1 MNLTQKIIG
10 SHLVSGTMT
19 PGSEIGLRIDQT
31 LTQDATGTMAWLQFE
46 ALGIPRVKTDI
57 SLSYV
62 DHNTLQMNFRNPDD
76 HRFLRTVAAKFGG
89 VYSGPGTGICH
100 QLHLENFAKPGATL
114 VGSDSHTPTAGGICS
129 LAMGAGG
136 LSVALA
142 MAGEPYY
149 IPMPKVVRVFLT
161 GALTG
166 WASAKDVILEL
177 LRRRTVKGGVGRV
190 FEYAGPGVA
199 TLSVP
204 ERATIANMGAELG
217 ATGTLFPSDGVT
229 RAFLKAMGR
238 EADWRELGPDADAAY
253 DEEEAIDLSTLVP
266 LAAQPHMP
274 DRVVPVSELDGLPVE
289 QVCIGSCTNSSY
301 ADLKLVAQIL
311 GGHRINPGTDAMI
324 SPGSKQVLTM
334 LAQEGLLEPLI
345 SSGARLLECS
355 CGPCIGSGGA
365 PVTAG
370 VSARTFN
377 RNFEGRSGTK
387 DAKVYL
393 VSPLTAAQAAL
404 NGKFTDPATWGTP
417 PAKPELPA
425 DPPSI
430 RHLFVFPPENGEGV
444 EVLRGPNIVA
454 LEKFPR
460 LDASGDVLEA
470 SVVIRLGDN
479 ITTDHIMPAGA
490 EILAL
495 RSNIPAISE
504 HVFVRVDPDFVKR
517 ARAVSEAGGNGVIVA
532 GENYGQGSSREHAAL
547 APLYLGI
554 KAVIV
559 KSFARIHVANLIN
572 AGILPLTFRNEA
584 DYDRIS
590 EGDVLSLPDIR
601 RRIAEG
607 DDVVLKMGGPMMGA
621 PIKDTNVPIIKG
633 SNGIIA
639 IAADHTEEKECIKC
653 GRCVDVC
660 PMELQPLE
668 IYKLGQLGDAEGL
681 LKLNVMDC
689 FSCKCCEY
697 ICSSK
702 IPLVS
707 KINAAKGLVM
717 PLLKK
722 K

>member
-149 IPMPKVVRVFLT
+149 IPMPRVVRVFLT

-253 DEEEAIDLSTLVP
+253 DEEEAIDLSALVP

-274 DRVVPVSELDGLPVE
+274 DRVVPVAELDGLPVE

-311 GGHRINPGTDAMI
+311 DGHRINPGTDAMI

-345 SSGARLLECS
+345 GSGARLLECS

-365 PVTAG
+365 PVTSG

-430 RHLFVFPPENGEGV
+430 RHLFVFPPENGDGV

-470 SVVIRLGDN
+470 NVVIRLGDN

-547 APLYLGI
+547 APRHLGI
-554 KAVIV
+554 RAVIAL
-559 KSFARIHVANLIN
+559 SMARIHRANLVN
-572 AGILPLTFRNEA
+572 FGILPLVFVNREDYAKVAQGADIRIPLTEITPGGVTNIEIAGVGVLPVRNE
-584 DYDRIS
+584 
-590 EGDVLSLPDIR
+590 LSAAELDIIR
-601 RRIAEG
+601 SG
-607 DDVVLKMGGPMMGA
+607 
-621 PIKDTNVPIIKG
+621 
-633 SNGIIA
+633 
-639 IAADHTEEKECIKC
+639 
-653 GRCVDVC
+653 
-660 PMELQPLE
+660 
-668 IYKLGQLGDAEGL
+668 GL
-681 LKLNVMDC
+681 L
-689 FSCKCCEY
+689 
-697 ICSSK
+697 
-702 IPLVS
+702 
-707 KINAAKGLVM
+707 NAVKEKM
-717 PLLKK
+717 
-722 K
+722 

>member
-253 DEEEAIDLSTLVP
+253 DEEEAIDLSALVP

-274 DRVVPVSELDGLPVE
+274 DRVVPVAELDGLPVE

-311 GGHRINPGTDAMI
+311 DGHRINPGTDAMI

-345 SSGARLLECS
+345 GSGARLLECS

-365 PVTAG
+365 PVTSG

-377 RNFEGRSGTK
+377 RIFEGRSGTK

-430 RHLFVFPPENGEGV
+430 RHLFVFPPENGDGV
-444 EVLRGPNIVA
+444 EVLRGPNIVV

-470 SVVIRLGDN
+470 NVVIRLGDN

-547 APLYLGI
+547 APRHLGI
-554 KAVIV
+554 RAVIAL
-559 KSFARIHVANLIN
+559 SMARIHRANLVN
-572 AGILPLTFRNEA
+572 FGILPLVFVNRE
-584 DYDRIS
+584 DYAKVAQ
-590 EGDVLSLPDIR
+590 GADIR
-601 RRIAEG
+601 IPLTEITPGGVTNIEIAG
-607 DDVVLKMGGPMMGA
+607 VGVLPVRNDLSA
-621 PIKDTNVPIIKG
+621 TELDIIRSG
-633 SNGIIA
+633 
-639 IAADHTEEKECIKC
+639 
-653 GRCVDVC
+653 
-660 PMELQPLE
+660 
-668 IYKLGQLGDAEGL
+668 GL
-681 LKLNVMDC
+681 L
-689 FSCKCCEY
+689 
-697 ICSSK
+697 
-702 IPLVS
+702 
-707 KINAAKGLVM
+707 NAVKEKM
-717 PLLKK
+717 
-722 K
+722 

>member
-345 SSGARLLECS
+345 GSGARLLECS

-365 PVTAG
+365 PVTSG

-547 APLYLGI
+547 APRHLGI
-554 KAVIV
+554 RAVIAL
-559 KSFARIHVANLIN
+559 SMARIHRANLVN
-572 AGILPLTFRNEA
+572 FGILPLVFVNRE
-584 DYDRIS
+584 DYAKVAQ
-590 EGDVLSLPDIR
+590 GADIR
-601 RRIAEG
+601 IPLAEITPGGVTNIEIAG
-607 DDVVLKMGGPMMGA
+607 VGVLPVRNDLSA
-621 PIKDTNVPIIKG
+621 AELDIIRSG
-633 SNGIIA
+633 
-639 IAADHTEEKECIKC
+639 
-653 GRCVDVC
+653 
-660 PMELQPLE
+660 
-668 IYKLGQLGDAEGL
+668 GL
-681 LKLNVMDC
+681 L
-689 FSCKCCEY
+689 
-697 ICSSK
+697 
-702 IPLVS
+702 
-707 KINAAKGLVM
+707 NAVKEKM
-717 PLLKK
+717 
-722 K
+722 

>member
-253 DEEEAIDLSTLVP
+253 DEEEAIDLSALVP

-274 DRVVPVSELDGLPVE
+274 DRVVPVAELDGLPVE

-311 GGHRINPGTDAMI
+311 DGHRINPGTDAMI

-345 SSGARLLECS
+345 GSGARLLECS

-365 PVTAG
+365 PVTSG

-430 RHLFVFPPENGEGV
+430 RHLFVFPPENGDGV

-470 SVVIRLGDN
+470 NVVIRLGDN

-547 APLYLGI
+547 APRHLGI
-554 KAVIV
+554 RAVIAL
-559 KSFARIHVANLIN
+559 SMARIHRANLVN
-572 AGILPLTFRNEA
+572 FGILPLVFVNRE
-584 DYDRIS
+584 DYAKVAQ
-590 EGDVLSLPDIR
+590 GADIR
-601 RRIAEG
+601 IPLTEITPGGVTNIEIAG
-607 DDVVLKMGGPMMGA
+607 VGVLPVRNDLSA
-621 PIKDTNVPIIKG
+621 AALAIIRSG
-633 SNGIIA
+633 
-639 IAADHTEEKECIKC
+639 
-653 GRCVDVC
+653 
-660 PMELQPLE
+660 
-668 IYKLGQLGDAEGL
+668 GL
-681 LKLNVMDC
+681 L
-689 FSCKCCEY
+689 
-697 ICSSK
+697 
-702 IPLVS
+702 
-707 KINAAKGLVM
+707 NAGKEKM
-717 PLLKK
+717 
-722 K
+722 

>member
-31 LTQDATGTMAWLQFE
+31 LTQDATGTMEWLQFE
-46 ALGIPRVKTDI
+46 VLGIPRVKTDI

-253 DEEEAIDLSTLVP
+253 DEEEAIDLSALVP

-274 DRVVPVSELDGLPVE
+274 DRVVPVAELDGLPVE

-311 GGHRINPGTDAMI
+311 DGHRINPGTDAMI

-345 SSGARLLECS
+345 GSGARLLECS

-365 PVTAG
+365 PVTSG

-430 RHLFVFPPENGEGV
+430 RHLFVFPPENGDGV

-470 SVVIRLGDN
+470 NVVIRLGDN

-547 APLYLGI
+547 APRHLGI
-554 KAVIV
+554 RAVIAL
-559 KSFARIHVANLIN
+559 SMARIHRANLVN
-572 AGILPLTFRNEA
+572 FGILPLVFVNRE
-584 DYDRIS
+584 DYAKVAQ
-590 EGDVLSLPDIR
+590 GADIR
-601 RRIAEG
+601 IPLTEITPGGVTNIEIAG
-607 DDVVLKMGGPMMGA
+607 VGVLPVRNDLSA
-621 PIKDTNVPIIKG
+621 AELDIIRSG
-633 SNGIIA
+633 
-639 IAADHTEEKECIKC
+639 
-653 GRCVDVC
+653 
-660 PMELQPLE
+660 
-668 IYKLGQLGDAEGL
+668 GL
-681 LKLNVMDC
+681 L
-689 FSCKCCEY
+689 
-697 ICSSK
+697 
-702 IPLVS
+702 
-707 KINAAKGLVM
+707 NAVKEKM
-717 PLLKK
+717 
-722 K
+722 

>member
-10 SHLVSGTMT
+10 SHLVSDTMT

-547 APLYLGI
+547 APRHLGI
-554 KAVIV
+554 RAVIAL
-559 KSFARIHVANLIN
+559 SMARIHRANLVN
-572 AGILPLTFRNEA
+572 FGILPLVFVNRE
-584 DYDRIS
+584 DYAKVAQ
-590 EGDVLSLPDIR
+590 GADIR
-601 RRIAEG
+601 IPLAEITPGGVTNIEIAG
-607 DDVVLKMGGPMMGA
+607 VGVLPVRNDLSA
-621 PIKDTNVPIIKG
+621 AELDIIRSG
-633 SNGIIA
+633 
-639 IAADHTEEKECIKC
+639 
-653 GRCVDVC
+653 
-660 PMELQPLE
+660 
-668 IYKLGQLGDAEGL
+668 GL
-681 LKLNVMDC
+681 L
-689 FSCKCCEY
+689 
-697 ICSSK
+697 
-702 IPLVS
+702 
-707 KINAAKGLVM
+707 NAVKEKM
-717 PLLKK
+717 
-722 K
+722 

>member
-190 FEYAGPGVA
+190 LEYAGPGVA

-217 ATGTLFPSDGVT
+217 ATGTLVPSDGVT

-253 DEEEAIDLSTLVP
+253 DEEEAIDLSALVP

-274 DRVVPVSELDGLPVE
+274 DRVVPVAELDGLPVE

-311 GGHRINPGTDAMI
+311 DGHRINPGTDAMI

-345 SSGARLLECS
+345 GSGARLLECS

-365 PVTAG
+365 PVTSG

-430 RHLFVFPPENGEGV
+430 RHLFVFPPENGDGV

-470 SVVIRLGDN
+470 NVVIRLGDN

-547 APLYLGI
+547 APRHLGI
-554 KAVIV
+554 RAVIAL
-559 KSFARIHVANLIN
+559 SMARIHRANLVN
-572 AGILPLTFRNEA
+572 FGILPLVFVNRE
-584 DYDRIS
+584 DYAKVAQ
-590 EGDVLSLPDIR
+590 GADIR
-601 RRIAEG
+601 IPLTEITPGGVTNIEIAG
-607 DDVVLKMGGPMMGA
+607 VGVLPVRNDLSA
-621 PIKDTNVPIIKG
+621 AELDIIRSG
-633 SNGIIA
+633 
-639 IAADHTEEKECIKC
+639 
-653 GRCVDVC
+653 
-660 PMELQPLE
+660 
-668 IYKLGQLGDAEGL
+668 GL
-681 LKLNVMDC
+681 L
-689 FSCKCCEY
+689 
-697 ICSSK
+697 
-702 IPLVS
+702 
-707 KINAAKGLVM
+707 NAVKEKM
-717 PLLKK
+717 
-722 K
+722 

>member
-31 LTQDATGTMAWLQFE
+31 LTQDATGTMAWLQFD

-253 DEEEAIDLSTLVP
+253 DEEEAIDLSALVP

-274 DRVVPVSELDGLPVE
+274 DRVVPVAELDGLPVE

-311 GGHRINPGTDAMI
+311 DGHRINPGTDAMI

-345 SSGARLLECS
+345 GSGARLLECS

-365 PVTAG
+365 PVTSG

-430 RHLFVFPPENGEGV
+430 RHLFVFPPENGDGV

-470 SVVIRLGDN
+470 NVVIRLGDN

-547 APLYLGI
+547 APRHLGI
-554 KAVIV
+554 RAVIAL
-559 KSFARIHVANLIN
+559 SMARIHRANLVN
-572 AGILPLTFRNEA
+572 FGILPLVFVNRE
-584 DYDRIS
+584 DYAKVAQ
-590 EGDVLSLPDIR
+590 GADIR
-601 RRIAEG
+601 IPLTEITPGGVTNIEIAG
-607 DDVVLKMGGPMMGA
+607 VGVLPVRNDLSA
-621 PIKDTNVPIIKG
+621 AELDIIRSG
-633 SNGIIA
+633 
-639 IAADHTEEKECIKC
+639 
-653 GRCVDVC
+653 
-660 PMELQPLE
+660 
-668 IYKLGQLGDAEGL
+668 GL
-681 LKLNVMDC
+681 L
-689 FSCKCCEY
+689 
-697 ICSSK
+697 
-702 IPLVS
+702 
-707 KINAAKGLVM
+707 NAVKEKM
-717 PLLKK
+717 
-722 K
+722 

>member
-149 IPMPKVVRVFLT
+149 IPMPRVVRVFLT

-253 DEEEAIDLSTLVP
+253 DEEEAIDLSALVP

-274 DRVVPVSELDGLPVE
+274 DRVVSVAELDGLPVE

-311 GGHRINPGTDAMI
+311 DGHRINPGTDAMI

-345 SSGARLLECS
+345 GSGARLLECS

-365 PVTAG
+365 PVTSG

-430 RHLFVFPPENGEGV
+430 RHLFVFPPENGDGV
-444 EVLRGPNIVA
+444 EVLRGPNIVV

-470 SVVIRLGDN
+470 NVVIRLGDN

-547 APLYLGI
+547 APRHLGI
-554 KAVIV
+554 RAVIAL
-559 KSFARIHVANLIN
+559 SMARIHRANLVN
-572 AGILPLTFRNEA
+572 FGILPLVFVNRE
-584 DYDRIS
+584 DYAKVAQ
-590 EGDVLSLPDIR
+590 GADIR
-601 RRIAEG
+601 IPLTEITPGGVTNIEIAG
-607 DDVVLKMGGPMMGA
+607 VGVLPVRNDLSA
-621 PIKDTNVPIIKG
+621 TELDIIRSG
-633 SNGIIA
+633 
-639 IAADHTEEKECIKC
+639 
-653 GRCVDVC
+653 
-660 PMELQPLE
+660 
-668 IYKLGQLGDAEGL
+668 GL
-681 LKLNVMDC
+681 L
-689 FSCKCCEY
+689 
-697 ICSSK
+697 
-702 IPLVS
+702 
-707 KINAAKGLVM
+707 NAVKEKM
-717 PLLKK
+717 
-722 K
+722 

>member
-253 DEEEAIDLSTLVP
+253 DEEEAIDLSALVP

-274 DRVVPVSELDGLPVE
+274 DRVVPVAELDGLPAE

-311 GGHRINPGTDAMI
+311 DGHRINPGTDAMI

-345 SSGARLLECS
+345 GSGARLLECS

-365 PVTAG
+365 PVTSG

-430 RHLFVFPPENGEGV
+430 RHLFVFPPENGDGV

-470 SVVIRLGDN
+470 NVVIRLGDN

-547 APLYLGI
+547 APRHLGVR
-554 KAVIV
+554 AVIAL
-559 KSFARIHVANLIN
+559 SMARIHRANLVN
-572 AGILPLTFRNEA
+572 FGILPLVFVNRE
-584 DYDRIS
+584 DYAKVAQ
-590 EGDVLSLPDIR
+590 GADIR
-601 RRIAEG
+601 IPLTEITPGGVTNIEIAG
-607 DDVVLKMGGPMMGA
+607 VGVLPVRNDLSA
-621 PIKDTNVPIIKG
+621 AELDIIRSG
-633 SNGIIA
+633 
-639 IAADHTEEKECIKC
+639 
-653 GRCVDVC
+653 
-660 PMELQPLE
+660 
-668 IYKLGQLGDAEGL
+668 GL
-681 LKLNVMDC
+681 L
-689 FSCKCCEY
+689 
-697 ICSSK
+697 
-702 IPLVS
+702 
-707 KINAAKGLVM
+707 NAVKEKM
-717 PLLKK
+717 
-722 K
+722 

>member
-149 IPMPKVVRVFLT
+149 IPLPKVVRVFLT

-190 FEYAGPGVA
+190 LEYAGPGVA

-274 DRVVPVSELDGLPVE
+274 DRVVPVAELDGLPVE

-470 SVVIRLGDN
+470 NVVIRLGDN

-547 APLYLGI
+547 APRHLGI
-554 KAVIV
+554 RAVIAL
-559 KSFARIHVANLIN
+559 SMARIHRANLVN
-572 AGILPLTFRNEA
+572 FGILPLVFVNRE
-584 DYDRIS
+584 DYAKVAQ
-590 EGDVLSLPDIR
+590 GADIR
-601 RRIAEG
+601 IPLAEITPGGVTNIEIAG
-607 DDVVLKMGGPMMGA
+607 VGVLPVRNDLSA
-621 PIKDTNVPIIKG
+621 AELDIIRSG
-633 SNGIIA
+633 
-639 IAADHTEEKECIKC
+639 
-653 GRCVDVC
+653 
-660 PMELQPLE
+660 
-668 IYKLGQLGDAEGL
+668 GL
-681 LKLNVMDC
+681 L
-689 FSCKCCEY
+689 
-697 ICSSK
+697 
-702 IPLVS
+702 
-707 KINAAKGLVM
+707 NAVKEKM
-717 PLLKK
+717 
-722 K
+722 

>member
-274 DRVVPVSELDGLPVE
+274 DRVVPVAELDGLPVE

-547 APLYLGI
+547 APRHLGI
-554 KAVIV
+554 RAVIAL
-559 KSFARIHVANLIN
+559 SMARIHRANLVN
-572 AGILPLTFRNEA
+572 FGILPLVFVNRE
-584 DYDRIS
+584 DYAKVAQ
-590 EGDVLSLPDIR
+590 GADIR
-601 RRIAEG
+601 IPLAEITPGGVTNIEIAG
-607 DDVVLKMGGPMMGA
+607 VGVLPVRNDLSA
-621 PIKDTNVPIIKG
+621 AELDIIRSG
-633 SNGIIA
+633 
-639 IAADHTEEKECIKC
+639 
-653 GRCVDVC
+653 
-660 PMELQPLE
+660 
-668 IYKLGQLGDAEGL
+668 GL
-681 LKLNVMDC
+681 L
-689 FSCKCCEY
+689 
-697 ICSSK
+697 
-702 IPLVS
+702 
-707 KINAAKGLVM
+707 NAVKEKM
-717 PLLKK
+717 
-722 K
+722 

>member
-274 DRVVPVSELDGLPVE
+274 DRVVPVAELDGLPAE

-547 APLYLGI
+547 APRHLGVR
-554 KAVIV
+554 AVIAL
-559 KSFARIHVANLIN
+559 SMARIHRANLVN
-572 AGILPLTFRNEA
+572 FGILPLVFVNRE
-584 DYDRIS
+584 DYAKVAQ
-590 EGDVLSLPDIR
+590 GADIR
-601 RRIAEG
+601 
-607 DDVVLKMGGPMMGA
+607 
-621 PIKDTNVPIIKG
+621 
-633 SNGIIA
+633 
-639 IAADHTEEKECIKC
+639 
-653 GRCVDVC
+653 
-660 PMELQPLE
+660 
-668 IYKLGQLGDAEGL
+668 
-681 LKLNVMDC
+681 
-689 FSCKCCEY
+689 
-697 ICSSK
+697 
-702 IPLVS
+702 IPLAEITPGGVTNIEIAGVGVLPVRNDLS
-707 KINAAKGLVM
+707 AAELDIIRSGGLFNAVKEKM
-717 PLLKK
+717 
-722 K
+722 

>member
-1 MNLTQKIIG
+1 MTLAQKIIG

-62 DHNTLQMNFRNPDD
+62 DHNTLLMNFRNPDD

-190 FEYAGPGVA
+190 IAYAGPGVA

-253 DEEEAIDLSTLVP
+253 DEEEAIDLSALVP

-274 DRVVPVSELDGLPVE
+274 DRVVPVAELDGLPVE

-311 GGHRINPGTDAMI
+311 DGHRINPGTDAMI

-345 SSGARLLECS
+345 GSGARLLECS

-365 PVTAG
+365 PVTSG

-430 RHLFVFPPENGEGV
+430 RHLFVFPPENGDGV

-470 SVVIRLGDN
+470 NVVIRLGDN
-479 ITTDHIMPAGA
+479 ITTAHIMPAGA

-547 APLYLGI
+547 APRHLGI
-554 KAVIV
+554 RAVIAL
-559 KSFARIHVANLIN
+559 SMARIHRANLVN
-572 AGILPLTFRNEA
+572 FGILPLVFVNRE
-584 DYDRIS
+584 DYAKVAQ
-590 EGDVLSLPDIR
+590 GADIR
-601 RRIAEG
+601 IPLTEITPGGVTNIEIAG
-607 DDVVLKMGGPMMGA
+607 VGVLPVRNDLSA
-621 PIKDTNVPIIKG
+621 AELDIIRSG
-633 SNGIIA
+633 
-639 IAADHTEEKECIKC
+639 
-653 GRCVDVC
+653 
-660 PMELQPLE
+660 
-668 IYKLGQLGDAEGL
+668 GL
-681 LKLNVMDC
+681 L
-689 FSCKCCEY
+689 
-697 ICSSK
+697 
-702 IPLVS
+702 
-707 KINAAKGLVM
+707 NAVKEKM
-717 PLLKK
+717 
-722 K
+722 

>member
-204 ERATIANMGAELG
+204 ERATIANMGAG
-217 ATGTLFPSDGVT
+217 F
-229 RAFLKAMGR
+229 
-238 EADWRELGPDADAAY
+238 
-253 DEEEAIDLSTLVP
+253 IVP

-547 APLYLGI
+547 APRHLGVR
-554 KAVIV
+554 AVIAL
-559 KSFARIHVANLIN
+559 SMARIHRANLVN
-572 AGILPLTFRNEA
+572 FGILPLVFVNRE
-584 DYDRIS
+584 DYAKVAQ
-590 EGDVLSLPDIR
+590 GADIR
-601 RRIAEG
+601 IPLAEITPGGVTNIEIAG
-607 DDVVLKMGGPMMGA
+607 VGVLPVRNDLSA
-621 PIKDTNVPIIKG
+621 AELDIIRSG
-633 SNGIIA
+633 
-639 IAADHTEEKECIKC
+639 
-653 GRCVDVC
+653 
-660 PMELQPLE
+660 
-668 IYKLGQLGDAEGL
+668 GL
-681 LKLNVMDC
+681 L
-689 FSCKCCEY
+689 
-697 ICSSK
+697 
-702 IPLVS
+702 
-707 KINAAKGLVM
+707 NAVKEKM
-717 PLLKK
+717 
-722 K
+722 

>member
-142 MAGEPYY
+142 MAGEHYY

-253 DEEEAIDLSTLVP
+253 DEEEAIDLSALVP

-274 DRVVPVSELDGLPVE
+274 DRVVPVAELDGLPVE

-311 GGHRINPGTDAMI
+311 DGHRINPGTDAMI

-345 SSGARLLECS
+345 GSGARLLECS

-365 PVTAG
+365 PVTSG

-430 RHLFVFPPENGEGV
+430 RHLFVFPPENGDGV

-470 SVVIRLGDN
+470 NVVIRLGDN

-547 APLYLGI
+547 APRHLGI
-554 KAVIV
+554 RAVIAL
-559 KSFARIHVANLIN
+559 SMARIHRANLVN
-572 AGILPLTFRNEA
+572 FGILPLVFVNRE
-584 DYDRIS
+584 DYAKVAQ
-590 EGDVLSLPDIR
+590 GADIR
-601 RRIAEG
+601 IPLTEITPGGVTNIEIAG
-607 DDVVLKMGGPMMGA
+607 VGVLPVRNDLSA
-621 PIKDTNVPIIKG
+621 AELDIIRSG
-633 SNGIIA
+633 
-639 IAADHTEEKECIKC
+639 
-653 GRCVDVC
+653 
-660 PMELQPLE
+660 
-668 IYKLGQLGDAEGL
+668 GL
-681 LKLNVMDC
+681 L
-689 FSCKCCEY
+689 
-697 ICSSK
+697 
-702 IPLVS
+702 
-707 KINAAKGLVM
+707 NAVIEKM
-717 PLLKK
+717 
-722 K
+722 